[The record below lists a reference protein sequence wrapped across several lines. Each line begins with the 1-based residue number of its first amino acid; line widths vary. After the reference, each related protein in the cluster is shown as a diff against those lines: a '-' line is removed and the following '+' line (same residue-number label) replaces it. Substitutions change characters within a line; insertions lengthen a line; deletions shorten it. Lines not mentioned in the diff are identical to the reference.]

1 MSEQLLRAI
10 QGVQNEIAEHRA
22 YYVKNEAQTKQALIT
37 PILKALGWSEFRSAK
52 SHFHMEYGDA
62 SEKVDYAL
70 IQDGKPVILL
80 EAKELNHRLGIR
92 AIRQVFDYCF
102 HESVHIAVLTNG
114 SDWRFYSPLL
124 NSIRDFEG
132 RCFLA
137 INVERGET
145 NQLVEQFNNLSS
157 RRTHRLDEF
166 ANHHWMLSTWE
177 KKLKNDELIQP
188 LIKPIRDSL
197 PSEIRVPSKD
207 LREFV
212 KNRLSN
218 INKQEDPQKRKLH
231 PTPTPLKAIEI
242 QGEIIPAKH
251 FYQIITETAN
261 WLFRQRKLRKEDCPV
276 RLASM
281 SELFCLINTKPI
293 HPPSVKYPHGRESKF
308 FKPLENGLFIYTG
321 HLARS
326 RKHLVDQTRELL
338 NQCGYDPSILKI
350 IGHSL
355 ETPRLKSKT

>member
-1 MSEQLLRAI
+1 MSEQLLRAV

-80 EAKELNHRLGIR
+80 EAKELNHRLGKR

-124 NSIRDFEG
+124 NSIRDFED
-132 RCFLA
+132 RCFLS
-137 INVERGET
+137 INVEQGEA
-145 NQLVEQFNNLSS
+145 NQLVEQLSNLGS

-197 PSEIRVPSKD
+197 PTELRVPVKNV
-207 LREFV
+207 REFV
-212 KNRLSN
+212 KTKLSENVVPQPQPRPQPEPEPKPPTNERAVILSGERFPVNSAYEILFYTTEWLVKQNKLHYALCPISPGKLSKKRYLIHTQPVHLSGIPFRRPKQLSN
-218 INKQEDPQKRKLH
+218 GL
-231 PTPTPLKAIEI
+231 
-242 QGEIIPAKH
+242 
-251 FYQIITETAN
+251 Y
-261 WLFRQRKLRKEDCPV
+261 
-276 RLASM
+276 
-281 SELFCLINTKPI
+281 
-293 HPPSVKYPHGRESKF
+293 
-308 FKPLENGLFIYTG
+308 LEVNYSQNEVYST
-321 HLARS
+321 RS
-326 RKHLVDQTRELL
+326 
-338 NQCGYDPSILKI
+338 IFA
-350 IGHSL
+350 
-355 ETPRLKSKT
+355 